1 MKTTSV
7 IIATLVSCILLCC
20 SLAFAAE
27 PIKIG
32 GLFAITGPASFL
44 GEPERNTAQ
53 MVVDEINAAG
63 GVKGRKLQL
72 IAYDTQGDT
81 TKAVQLATRLIK
93 DDKVNVIVGPSTTGE
108 SMAVIPLV
116 EKAKIPM
123 ISNAAGG
130 KIVDPVKH
138 WVFKTAASDHIAVEK
153 LLNYVHSKNQKRIA
167 LLTVSDGFGTSGRE
181 QLKAYAAKQGFTI
194 VADEVFA
201 PKDTDMTPQLTK
213 IRSIKP
219 DAIIAWA
226 LNPGMAIIAKSVK
239 QLDIKVPL
247 YMSHGTSTNKFIEL
261 AGEAADGVVH
271 PAGKMAIFD
280 SLPKSDP
287 QAKLLKDY
295 YLEYKKLY
303 GEEATTFGGFAYDA
317 FRLIASAVE
326 KGNTTPEQIR
336 NGIEQT
342 KKLASVSGIFT
353 MTPKDHNGLD
363 LSSLVMVKITKGKW
377 TMLTK

>member
-1 MKTTSV
+1 MKKWSMGIISV
-7 IIATLVSCILLCC
+7 FITLLFCGS
-20 SLAFAAE
+20 AFAAGT
-27 PIKIG
+27 IKIG
-32 GLFAITGPASFL
+32 GLFSVTGPAAFIGDPAKKTL
-44 GEPERNTAQ
+44 EMLVKETNRKGG
-53 MVVDEINAAG
+53 ING
-63 GVKGRKLQL
+63 MKVETV
-72 IAYDTQGDT
+72 IYDTGGDP

-123 ISNAAGG
+123 ISSAAGG

-153 LLNYVHSKNQKRIA
+153 LLNYVQSKNQKRIA

-181 QLKAYAAKQGFTI
+181 QLKAYAAKKGFTI

-213 IRSIKP
+213 IRSLKP

-226 LNPGMAIIAKSVK
+226 LNPGMAIITRSMK
-239 QLDIKVPL
+239 QLDIKLPL
-247 YMSHGTSTNKFIEL
+247 YMSHGTATNKYIEL
-261 AGEAADGVVH
+261 AGEAADGVIH
-271 PAGKMAIFD
+271 PAGKMAIYD
-280 SLPKSDP
+280 SLPHSDP

-295 YLEYKKLY
+295 YVEYKKLY
-303 GEEATTFGGFAYDA
+303 GEEATTFGGYAYDA
-317 FRLIASAVE
+317 YQLIASAVK

-336 NGIEQT
+336 DGIEQA
-342 KKLASVSGIFT
+342 KNLPSVSGIFT
-353 MTPKDHNGLD
+353 MSPKDHNGLD
-363 LSSLVMVKITKGKW
+363 LSSLVMVKIVKGKW
-377 TMLTK
+377 IMLTK

>member
-1 MKTTSV
+1 MKKLTVGIISV
-7 IIATLVSCILLCC
+7 FITLLFCGNV
-20 SLAFAAE
+20 FAAGT
-27 PIKIG
+27 IRIG
-32 GLFAITGPASFL
+32 GLFSVTGPAAFIGDPAKKTL
-44 GEPERNTAQ
+44 EMLVKETNRTGG
-53 MVVDEINAAG
+53 ING
-63 GVKGRKLQL
+63 MKVETV
-72 IAYDTQGDT
+72 IYDTGGDP
-81 TKAVQLATRLIK
+81 TKAVQLVTRLIK

-108 SMAVIPLV
+108 SMAIIPLV
-116 EKAKIPM
+116 EKANIPM
-123 ISNAAGG
+123 ISSAAGG
-130 KIVDPVKH
+130 KIVDPVKR

-153 LLNYVHSKNQKRIA
+153 LLNYVQSKNQKRIA

-201 PKDTDMTPQLTK
+201 PKDNDMTPQLTK

-219 DAIIAWA
+219 DAIICWA
-226 LNPGMAIIAKSVK
+226 LNPGMAIITKNVK
-239 QLDIKVPL
+239 QLDINIPF
-247 YMSHGTSTNKFIEL
+247 YMSHGTATNKYIEL

-271 PAGKMAIFD
+271 PAGKMAVYD
-280 SLPKSDP
+280 SLPHSDP

-295 YLEYKKLY
+295 YVEYKKLY
-303 GEEATTFGGFAYDA
+303 GEEATTFGGYAYDA
-317 FRLIASAVE
+317 FQLIVSAVK

-342 KKLASVSGIFT
+342 KNLASVSGIFT

-363 LSSLVMVKITKGKW
+363 LSSLVMVKIIKGKW

>member
-1 MKTTSV
+1 MKKWFTG
-7 IIATLVSCILLCC
+7 IISACIMILFCG
-20 SLAFAAE
+20 SAFATGT
-27 PIKIG
+27 IRIG
-32 GLFAITGPASFL
+32 GLFSVTGPAAFIGDPAKKTL
-44 GEPERNTAQ
+44 EMLVKEANHKGG
-53 MVVDEINAAG
+53 ING
-63 GVKGRKLQL
+63 MKVET
-72 IAYDTQGDT
+72 IIYDTGGDP
-81 TKAVQLATRLIK
+81 TKAVQLATKLIK
-93 DDKVNVIVGPSTTGE
+93 EDNVNVIVGPSTTGE
-108 SMAVIPLV
+108 TMAVIPLV

-123 ISNAAGG
+123 ISSAAGG

-138 WVFKTAASDHIAVEK
+138 WVFKTAASDHIAVQK

-213 IRSIKP
+213 IRGIKP
-219 DAIIAWA
+219 DAIICWA
-226 LNPGMAIIAKSVK
+226 LNPGMALIAKATK
-239 QLDIKVPL
+239 QLNIKVPL
-247 YMSHGTSTNKFIEL
+247 YMSHGTATTKFIEL
-261 AGEAADGVVH
+261 AGESADGVVH
-271 PAGKMAIFD
+271 PAGKMAIYD

-295 YLEYKKLY
+295 YLEYKKAY
-303 GEEATTFGGFAYDA
+303 GEEATTFGGYAYDA

-336 NGIEQT
+336 NGIEQA
-342 KKLASVSGIFT
+342 KKLPSISGIFT

-377 TMLTK
+377 SMITK

>member
-1 MKTTSV
+1 MKRLSMG
-7 IIATLVSCILLCC
+7 IISAFIMTLFCGS
-20 SLAFAAE
+20 AFATGT
-27 PIKIG
+27 IRIG
-32 GLFAITGPASFL
+32 GLFSVTGPAAFIGDPAKKTL
-44 GEPERNTAQ
+44 EMLVKETNRKGG
-53 MVVDEINAAG
+53 ING
-63 GVKGRKLQL
+63 MKVETV
-72 IAYDTQGDT
+72 IYDTGGDP

-93 DDKVNVIVGPSTTGE
+93 DDNVNVIVGPSTTGE

-123 ISNAAGG
+123 ISSAAGG
-130 KIVDPVKH
+130 KIVDPVKQ

-219 DAIIAWA
+219 DALICWA
-226 LNPGMAIIAKSVK
+226 LNPGMAIITRSIK
-239 QLDIKVPL
+239 QLDIKLPL
-247 YMSHGTSTNKFIEL
+247 YMSHGTATIKYIEL

-271 PAGKMAIFD
+271 PAGKMAIYD
-280 SLPKSDP
+280 SLPHSDP
-287 QAKLLKDY
+287 QAKLLNDY
-295 YLEYKKLY
+295 YVEYKKLY
-303 GEEATTFGGFAYDA
+303 GEEATTFGGYAYDA
-317 FRLIASAVE
+317 FQLIVSAVK

-336 NGIEQT
+336 NGIEQS
-342 KKLASVSGIFT
+342 KNIASVSGIFT

-363 LSSLVMVKITKGKW
+363 LSSLVMVKIIKGKW
-377 TMLTK
+377 SMLTK

>member
-1 MKTTSV
+1 MKRLFLGISSV
-7 IIATLVSCILLCC
+7 FITMLFCGS
-20 SLAFAAE
+20 AFAAGT
-27 PIKIG
+27 IRIG
-32 GLFAITGPASFL
+32 GLFAVTGPAAFIGDPAKKTL
-44 GEPERNTAQ
+44 EMLVNETNRKGG
-53 MVVDEINAAG
+53 ING
-63 GVKGRKLQL
+63 MKVETV
-72 IAYDTQGDT
+72 IYDTGGDP

-116 EKAKIPM
+116 EKARIPM
-123 ISNAAGG
+123 ISSAAGG
-130 KIVDPVKH
+130 KIVDPVKQ

-153 LLNYVHSKNQKRIA
+153 LLNYVQSKNQKRIA

-226 LNPGMAIIAKSVK
+226 LNPGMAIIAKGVK
-239 QLDIKVPL
+239 QLDIKIPL

-271 PAGKMAIFD
+271 PAGKMAIYD

-287 QAKLLKDY
+287 QAKLLKEY
-295 YLEYKKLY
+295 YVEYKKLY

-326 KGNTTPEQIR
+326 KGDTTPEQIR
-336 NGIEQT
+336 NGIEQARN
-342 KKLASVSGIFT
+342 LPSVSGIFT

-363 LSSLVMVKITKGKW
+363 LSSLVMVKIVKGKW
-377 TMLTK
+377 TILTK

>member
-1 MKTTSV
+1 MRVILTTFITMLFCGSA
-7 IIATLVSCILLCC
+7 IAADTIR
-20 SLAFAAE
+20 
-27 PIKIG
+27 IG
-32 GLFAITGPASFL
+32 GLFSVTGPAAFIGDPAKKTL
-44 GEPERNTAQ
+44 EMLVKETNRNGG
-53 MVVDEINAAG
+53 ING
-63 GVKGRKLQL
+63 MKVETV
-72 IAYDTQGDT
+72 IYDTVGDP

-93 DDKVNVIVGPSTTGE
+93 DDKVDVIVGPSTTGE

-116 EKAKIPM
+116 EKANIPM
-123 ISNAAGG
+123 ISSAAGG

-181 QLKAYAAKQGFTI
+181 QLKAYAAKQGITI

-213 IRSIKP
+213 IRGNKP
-219 DAIIAWA
+219 DVIIAWA
-226 LNPGMAIIAKSVK
+226 LNPGMAIISRGVK
-239 QLDIKVPL
+239 QLDIKAPL
-247 YMSHGTSTNKFIEL
+247 YMSHGTATTKYLEL

-295 YLEYKKLY
+295 YVGYKKLY
-303 GEEATTFGGFAYDA
+303 GEEATTFGGYAYDA
-317 FRLIASAVE
+317 FQLIVSAVK

-342 KKLASVSGIFT
+342 KNLASVSGIFT

>member
-1 MKTTSV
+1 MKKWSMGIISV
-7 IIATLVSCILLCC
+7 FITLLFCGS
-20 SLAFAAE
+20 AFAAGT
-27 PIKIG
+27 IKIG
-32 GLFAITGPASFL
+32 GLFSVTGPAAFIGDPAKKTL
-44 GEPERNTAQ
+44 EMLVKETNRKGG
-53 MVVDEINAAG
+53 ING
-63 GVKGRKLQL
+63 MKVETV
-72 IAYDTQGDT
+72 IYDTGGDP

-123 ISNAAGG
+123 ISSAAGG

-153 LLNYVHSKNQKRIA
+153 LLNYVQSKNQKRIA

-181 QLKAYAAKQGFTI
+181 QLKAYAAKKGFTI

-213 IRSIKP
+213 IRSLKP

-226 LNPGMAIIAKSVK
+226 LNPGMAIITRSMK
-239 QLDIKVPL
+239 QLDIKLPL
-247 YMSHGTSTNKFIEL
+247 YMSHGTATNKYIEL
-261 AGEAADGVVH
+261 AGEAADGVIH
-271 PAGKMAIFD
+271 PAGKMAIYD
-280 SLPKSDP
+280 SLPHSDP

-295 YLEYKKLY
+295 YVEYKKLY
-303 GEEATTFGGFAYDA
+303 GEEATTFGGYAYDA
-317 FRLIASAVE
+317 YQLIASAVK

-336 NGIEQT
+336 DGIEQANN
-342 KKLASVSGIFT
+342 LPSVSGIFT
-353 MTPKDHNGLD
+353 MSPKDHNGLD
-363 LSSLVMVKITKGKW
+363 LSSLVMVKIVKGKW
-377 TMLTK
+377 IMLTK

>member
-1 MKTTSV
+1 MKRLSMG
-7 IIATLVSCILLCC
+7 IISAFIMTLFCGS
-20 SLAFAAE
+20 AFATGT
-27 PIKIG
+27 IRIG
-32 GLFAITGPASFL
+32 GLFSVTGPAAFIGDPAKKTL
-44 GEPERNTAQ
+44 EMLVKETNRKGG
-53 MVVDEINAAG
+53 ING
-63 GVKGRKLQL
+63 MKVETV
-72 IAYDTQGDT
+72 IYDTGGDP

-93 DDKVNVIVGPSTTGE
+93 DDNVTVIVGPSTTGE
-108 SMAVIPLV
+108 SMAVIPRV

-123 ISNAAGG
+123 ISSAAGG
-130 KIVDPVKH
+130 KIVDPVKQ

-219 DAIIAWA
+219 DALICWA
-226 LNPGMAIIAKSVK
+226 LNPGMAIITRSIK
-239 QLDIKVPL
+239 QLDIKLPL
-247 YMSHGTSTNKFIEL
+247 YMSHGTATIKYIEL

-271 PAGKMAIFD
+271 PAGKMAIYD
-280 SLPKSDP
+280 SLPHSDP
-287 QAKLLKDY
+287 QAKLLNDY
-295 YLEYKKLY
+295 YVEYKKLY
-303 GEEATTFGGFAYDA
+303 GEEATTFGGYAYDA
-317 FRLIASAVE
+317 FQLIVSAVK

-336 NGIEQT
+336 NGIEQS
-342 KKLASVSGIFT
+342 KNIASVSGIFT

-363 LSSLVMVKITKGKW
+363 LSSLVMVKIIKGKW
-377 TMLTK
+377 SMLTK

>member
-1 MKTTSV
+1 MTRWPMVVVSAL
-7 IIATLVSCILLCC
+7 IAMLFC
-20 SLAFAAE
+20 SSAFAAGT
-27 PIKIG
+27 IRIG
-32 GLFAITGPASFL
+32 GLFAVTGPAAFIGDPAKKTL
-44 GEPERNTAQ
+44 EMLVKDTNRKGG
-53 MVVDEINAAG
+53 ING
-63 GVKGRKLQL
+63 MKVETV
-72 IAYDTQGDT
+72 IYDTGGDP
-81 TKAVQLATRLIK
+81 TKAVQLATRLIR
-93 DDKVNVIVGPSTTGE
+93 DDKVAVIVGPSTTGE
-108 SMAVIPLV
+108 TMAVIPLV

-123 ISNAAGG
+123 ISSAAGG

-138 WVFKTAASDHIAVEK
+138 WVFKAAASDHIAVEK

-213 IRSIKP
+213 IRGLKP

-226 LNPGMAIIAKSVK
+226 LNPGMAVIAKGVK
-239 QLDIKVPL
+239 QLDIKIPL
-247 YMSHGTSTNKFIEL
+247 YMSHGTATTKFIEL
-261 AGEAADGVVH
+261 AGDAADGVIH
-271 PAGKMAIFD
+271 PAGKMAIWS

-287 QAKLLKDY
+287 QAKLLKEY

-303 GEEATTFGGFAYDA
+303 GEEATTFGGYAYDA
-317 FRLIASAVE
+317 YRLIVSAVE

-336 NGIEQT
+336 NGIEQA
-342 KKLASVSGIFT
+342 KKVASVSGIFN

-363 LSSLVMVKITKGKW
+363 LSSLVMVKISKGKW
-377 TMLTK
+377 IMLTK

>member
-1 MKTTSV
+1 MKRWSMGIISVFITTLFSG
-7 IIATLVSCILLCC
+7 S
-20 SLAFAAE
+20 AFATGS
-27 PIKIG
+27 IRIG
-32 GLFAITGPASFL
+32 GLFSVTGPAAFIGDPAKKTL
-44 GEPERNTAQ
+44 EMLAK
-53 MVVDEINAAG
+53 DINRKG
-63 GVKGRKLQL
+63 GINGMKVETV
-72 IAYDTQGDT
+72 IYDTGGDP

-93 DDKVNVIVGPSTTGE
+93 DDNVNVIVGPSTTGE

-116 EKAKIPM
+116 EKARIPM
-123 ISNAAGG
+123 ISSAAGG
-130 KIVDPVKH
+130 KIVDPVKA

-153 LLNYVHSKNQKRIA
+153 LLNYVQSKNQKRIA

-219 DAIIAWA
+219 DALICWA
-226 LNPGMAIIAKSVK
+226 LNPGMAIIARSVK
-239 QLDIKVPL
+239 QLDIKLPL
-247 YMSHGTSTNKFIEL
+247 YMSHGTATTKYIEL

-271 PAGKMAIFD
+271 PAGKMAIYD
-280 SLPKSDP
+280 SLPNSDP
-287 QAKLLKDY
+287 QAKLLKEY
-295 YLEYKKLY
+295 YVEYKKLY
-303 GEEATTFGGFAYDA
+303 GEEATTFGGYAYDA
-317 FRLIASAVE
+317 FQLILSAVK
-326 KGNTTPEQIR
+326 KGNSTPEQIR

-342 KKLASVSGIFT
+342 RNLASVSGIFT

-363 LSSLVMVKITKGKW
+363 LSSLVMVKIIKGKW

>member
-1 MKTTSV
+1 MG
-7 IIATLVSCILLCC
+7 IISAFIMTLFCGS
-20 SLAFAAE
+20 AFATGT
-27 PIKIG
+27 IRIG
-32 GLFAITGPASFL
+32 GLFSVTGPAAFIGDPAKKTL
-44 GEPERNTAQ
+44 EMLVKETNRKGG
-53 MVVDEINAAG
+53 ING
-63 GVKGRKLQL
+63 MKVETV
-72 IAYDTQGDT
+72 IYDTGGDP

-93 DDKVNVIVGPSTTGE
+93 DDNVNVIVGPSTTGE

-123 ISNAAGG
+123 ISSAAGG
-130 KIVDPVKH
+130 KIVDPVKQ

-219 DAIIAWA
+219 DALICWA
-226 LNPGMAIIAKSVK
+226 LNPGMAIITRSIK
-239 QLDIKVPL
+239 QLDIKLPL
-247 YMSHGTSTNKFIEL
+247 YMSHGTATIKYIEL

-271 PAGKMAIFD
+271 PAGKMAIYD
-280 SLPKSDP
+280 SLPHSDP
-287 QAKLLKDY
+287 QAKLLNDY
-295 YLEYKKLY
+295 YVEYKKLY
-303 GEEATTFGGFAYDA
+303 GEEATTFGGYAYDA
-317 FRLIASAVE
+317 FQLIVSAVK

-336 NGIEQT
+336 NGIEQS
-342 KKLASVSGIFT
+342 KNIASVSGIFT

-363 LSSLVMVKITKGKW
+363 LSSLVMVKIIKGKW
-377 TMLTK
+377 SMLTK

>member
-1 MKTTSV
+1 MLFCGSA
-7 IIATLVSCILLCC
+7 IAAGTIRV
-20 SLAFAAE
+20 
-27 PIKIG
+27 G
-32 GLFAITGPASFL
+32 GLFSVTGPAAFIGDPAKKTL
-44 GEPERNTAQ
+44 EMLVKETNRNGG
-53 MVVDEINAAG
+53 ING
-63 GVKGRKLQL
+63 MKVETV
-72 IAYDTQGDT
+72 IYDTVGDP

-93 DDKVNVIVGPSTTGE
+93 DDKVDVIVGPSTTGE

-130 KIVDPVKH
+130 KIVEPVKH

-153 LLNYVHSKNQKRIA
+153 LLNYLHSKSQKRIA
-167 LLTVSDGFGTSGRE
+167 ILTVSDGFGTSGRE

-194 VADEVFA
+194 VADEVFS
-201 PKDTDMTPQLTK
+201 PKDTDMTAQLTK
-213 IRSIKP
+213 IRGIKP

-226 LNPGMAIIAKSVK
+226 LNPGMSIIAKNVK

-247 YMSHGTSTNKFIEL
+247 YMSHGTSTNKFLEL

-287 QAKLLKDY
+287 QAKLLKEY

-317 FRLIASAVE
+317 FQLIAFAVK
-326 KGNTTPEQIR
+326 KGNTTPEEIR
-336 NGIEQT
+336 NGIEQA
-342 KKLASVSGIFT
+342 KNLASVSGLFT

>member
-1 MKTTSV
+1 MKRWSMV
-7 IIATLVSCILLCC
+7 IISAFITMLFCGS
-20 SLAFAAE
+20 AFATDT
-27 PIKIG
+27 IRIG
-32 GLFAITGPASFL
+32 GLFSVTGPAAFIGDPAKKTL
-44 GEPERNTAQ
+44 EMLVKETNRKGG
-53 MVVDEINAAG
+53 ING
-63 GVKGRKLQL
+63 MKVETV
-72 IAYDTQGDT
+72 IYDTGGDP

-123 ISNAAGG
+123 ISSAAGG

-153 LLNYVHSKNQKRIA
+153 LLRYVHGKNQKRIA
-167 LLTVSDGFGTSGRE
+167 LLTVSDGFGTSGLE

-201 PKDTDMTPQLTK
+201 PKDNDMTPQLTK
-213 IRSIKP
+213 IRGIKP

-226 LNPGMAIIAKSVK
+226 LNPGMAIITKNVK

-247 YMSHGTSTNKFIEL
+247 YMSHGTATTKYIEL

-271 PAGKMAIFD
+271 PAGKMAIYD

-295 YLEYKKLY
+295 YVEYKKLY
-303 GEEATTFGGFAYDA
+303 GEEATTFGGYAYDA
-317 FRLIASAVE
+317 FQLIVSAVN

-377 TMLTK
+377 TMLTN

>member
-1 MKTTSV
+1 MKRWFV
-7 IIATLVSCILLCC
+7 GIIPALITMMCC
-20 SLAFAAE
+20 GSAFAAGT
-27 PIKIG
+27 IKIG
-32 GLFAITGPASFL
+32 GLFAVTGPAAFIGDPAKKTL
-44 GEPERNTAQ
+44 EMLVKDANRKGG
-53 MVVDEINAAG
+53 ING
-63 GVKGRKLQL
+63 MK
-72 IAYDTQGDT
+72 IETIIYDTGGDP

-130 KIVDPVKH
+130 KIVDPVKY

-201 PKDTDMTPQLTK
+201 PKDTDMTPQLTR
-213 IRSIKP
+213 IRGSKA
-219 DAIIAWA
+219 DAVIAWA
-226 LNPGMAIIAKSVK
+226 LNPGMAIIAKNVK
-239 QLDIKVPL
+239 QLNIKVPL
-247 YMSHGTSTNKFIEL
+247 YMSHGTATTKFIEL
-261 AGEAADGVVH
+261 AGDAADGVIH
-271 PAGKMAIFD
+271 PAGKMAVYD

-303 GEEATTFGGFAYDA
+303 GEEATTFGGYAYDA
-317 FRLIASAVE
+317 FQLIASAVE

-336 NGIEQT
+336 NGIEQA
-342 KKLASVSGIFT
+342 KKVPSVSGIFT
-353 MTPKDHNGLD
+353 MSPKDHNGLD

-377 TMLTK
+377 TILTK

>member
-1 MKTTSV
+1 MKRWSMG
-7 IIATLVSCILLCC
+7 IISAFIMMLFCGS
-20 SLAFAAE
+20 AFAAGT
-27 PIKIG
+27 IRIG
-32 GLFAITGPASFL
+32 GLFSVTGPAAFIGDPAKKTL
-44 GEPERNTAQ
+44 EMLVKETNRKGG
-53 MVVDEINAAG
+53 ING
-63 GVKGRKLQL
+63 MKVETV
-72 IAYDTQGDT
+72 IYDTGGDP

>member
-1 MKTTSV
+1 MGIISV
-7 IIATLVSCILLCC
+7 LITMLFCGS
-20 SLAFAAE
+20 AFAAGT
-27 PIKIG
+27 IRIG
-32 GLFAITGPASFL
+32 GLFSVTGPAAFIGDPAKKTL
-44 GEPERNTAQ
+44 EMLVKDTNRKGG
-53 MVVDEINAAG
+53 IN
-63 GVKGRKLQL
+63 GRK
-72 IAYDTQGDT
+72 IETIIYDTGGDP

-93 DDKVNVIVGPSTTGE
+93 DDKVDVIIGPSTTGE

-123 ISNAAGG
+123 ISSAAGG
-130 KIVDPVKH
+130 KIVDPVKQ

-213 IRSIKP
+213 IRGIKP

-226 LNPGMAIIAKSVK
+226 LNPGMAIIAKNVK
-239 QLDIKVPL
+239 QLNIKVPL
-247 YMSHGTSTNKFIEL
+247 YMSHGTATTKFLDL
-261 AGEAADGVVH
+261 AGDAADGVIH
-271 PAGKMAIFD
+271 PAGKMAIYD

-303 GEEATTFGGFAYDA
+303 GEEATTFGGYAYDA
-317 FRLIASAVE
+317 FELVASAVA

-342 KKLASVSGIFT
+342 KRLPSVSGIFT
-353 MTPKDHNGLD
+353 MSPKDHNGLD

>member
-1 MKTTSV
+1 MRIITTTV
-7 IIATLVSCILLCC
+7 ITMLFCGSAIAAGT
-20 SLAFAAE
+20 
-27 PIKIG
+27 IKIG
-32 GLFAITGPASFL
+32 GLFSVTGPAAFI
-44 GEPERNTAQ
+44 GEPAKKTLDMLVKETNRNGG
-53 MVVDEINAAG
+53 ING
-63 GVKGRKLQL
+63 MKVETV
-72 IAYDTQGDT
+72 IYDTAGDP

-93 DDKVNVIVGPSTTGE
+93 DDKVDVIVGPSTTGE

-213 IRSIKP
+213 IRGIKP

-226 LNPGMAIIAKSVK
+226 LNPGMAIIAKGMK
-239 QLDIKVPL
+239 QLDIKVPI
-247 YMSHGTSTNKFIEL
+247 YMSHGTSTNKFIDL

-271 PAGKMAIFD
+271 PAGKMAIYD

-295 YLEYKKLY
+295 YVEYKKLY

-317 FRLIASAVE
+317 FQLIVSAV
-326 KGNTTPEQIR
+326 KMGNTSPEQIR

-342 KKLASVSGIFT
+342 KNLASVSGVFT
-353 MTPKDHNGLD
+353 MSPKDHNGLD

>member
-1 MKTTSV
+1 MKRWSMG
-7 IIATLVSCILLCC
+7 ILSACISMLFCG
-20 SLAFAAE
+20 SAFATDT
-27 PIKIG
+27 IRIG
-32 GLFAITGPASFL
+32 GLFAVTGPAAFIGDPAKKTL
-44 GEPERNTAQ
+44 EMLVKETNRK
-53 MVVDEINAAG
+53 G
-63 GVKGRKLQL
+63 GIKGMKVETV
-72 IAYDTQGDT
+72 IYDTGGDP

-93 DDKVNVIVGPSTTGE
+93 DDNVNVIVGPSTTGE

-123 ISNAAGG
+123 ISSAAGG

-213 IRSIKP
+213 IRGVKP

-247 YMSHGTSTNKFIEL
+247 YMSHGTSTTKFIEL
-261 AGEAADGVVH
+261 AGEAADGVIH
-271 PAGKMAIFD
+271 PAGKMAIYD

-295 YLEYKKLY
+295 YVEYKKLY
-303 GEEATTFGGFAYDA
+303 GEEATTFGGYAYDA
-317 FRLIASAVE
+317 FQLIVSAVN

-336 NGIEQT
+336 NGIEQA
-342 KKLASVSGIFT
+342 KNLASVSGIFT
-353 MTPKDHNGLD
+353 MSPKDHNGLD

>member
-1 MKTTSV
+1 MKRWSMV
-7 IIATLVSCILLCC
+7 IISAFITMLFCGS
-20 SLAFAAE
+20 AFAAGT
-27 PIKIG
+27 IRIG
-32 GLFAITGPASFL
+32 GLFSVTGPAAFIGDPAKKTL
-44 GEPERNTAQ
+44 EMLVNDTNRKGG
-53 MVVDEINAAG
+53 ING
-63 GVKGRKLQL
+63 MKVETV
-72 IAYDTQGDT
+72 IYDTGGDP

-123 ISNAAGG
+123 ISSAAGG

-201 PKDTDMTPQLTK
+201 PKDNDMTPQLTK
-213 IRSIKP
+213 IRGIKP

-226 LNPGMAIIAKSVK
+226 LNPGMAIITKNIK
-239 QLDIKVPL
+239 QLDIKAPL

-271 PAGKMAIFD
+271 PAGKMAIYD
-280 SLPKSDP
+280 SLSKSDP

-295 YLEYKKLY
+295 YVEYKKLY
-303 GEEATTFGGFAYDA
+303 GEEATTFGGYAYDA
-317 FRLIASAVE
+317 FQLIVSAVN

-363 LSSLVMVKITKGKW
+363 LSSLVMVKITSGKW

>member
-1 MKTTSV
+1 MDVCPTSIQDGV
-7 IIATLVSCILLCC
+7 THGRRNAIHRDFSHRLD
-20 SLAFAAE
+20 AE
-27 PIKIG
+27 GVG
-32 GLFAITGPASFL
+32 GLERLHEGNLHGRHFVGGENVVIGQVPFKRAALARATEASEDDPAE
-44 GEPERNTAQ
+44 GER
-53 MVVDEINAAG
+53 DLAARG
-63 GVKGRKLQL
+63 F
-72 IAYDTQGDT
+72 
-81 TKAVQLATRLIK
+81 
-93 DDKVNVIVGPSTTGE
+93 KV
-108 SMAVIPLV
+108 
-116 EKAKIPM
+116 
-123 ISNAAGG
+123 
-130 KIVDPVKH
+130 
-138 WVFKTAASDHIAVEK
+138 
-153 LLNYVHSKNQKRIA
+153 
-167 LLTVSDGFGTSGRE
+167 
-181 QLKAYAAKQGFTI
+181 
-194 VADEVFA
+194 VADEVYS

>member
-1 MKTTSV
+1 MGIISV
-7 IIATLVSCILLCC
+7 LITMLFCGS
-20 SLAFAAE
+20 AFAAGT
-27 PIKIG
+27 IRIG
-32 GLFAITGPASFL
+32 GLFSVTGPAAFIGDPAKKTL
-44 GEPERNTAQ
+44 EMLAKDTNRKGG
-53 MVVDEINAAG
+53 IN
-63 GVKGRKLQL
+63 GRK
-72 IAYDTQGDT
+72 IETIIYDTGGDP

-93 DDKVNVIVGPSTTGE
+93 DDKVDVIVGPSTTGE

-116 EKAKIPM
+116 ERAKIPM
-123 ISNAAGG
+123 ISSAAGG

-153 LLNYVHSKNQKRIA
+153 LLNFVQSKNQKRIA

-213 IRSIKP
+213 IRGIKP

-226 LNPGMAIIAKSVK
+226 LNPGMAIIAKNVK
-239 QLDIKVPL
+239 QLNIKVPL
-247 YMSHGTSTNKFIEL
+247 YMSHGTATTKFLDL
-261 AGEAADGVVH
+261 AGDAADGVIH
-271 PAGKMAIFD
+271 PAGKMAIYD

-303 GEEATTFGGFAYDA
+303 GEEATTFGGYAYDA
-317 FRLIASAVE
+317 FELVASAVA

-342 KKLASVSGIFT
+342 KRLPSVSGIFT
-353 MTPKDHNGLD
+353 MSPKDHNGLD